1 MRRRLFGLQTSG
13 FFEIELRNGAEVIET
28 IRSHDAASLG
38 RRVRVTWSGAE
49 YRGRGRN
56 TRWRGVSDVDG
67 AGILSSRPINRWNP
81 EGLLEQR
88 GRAQMA
94 FESVTTGNFGGV
106 DLYLDSD
113 DAELTI
119 RTNLGELSVKTADL
133 GIDPVT
139 LECGGLERKLTV
151 TRLPDHELERSK
163 SFEGT
168 VDIEPG
174 RDNPVWVCVTM
185 EDGHQAWSSPIYLTA

>member
-1 MRRRLFGLQTSG
+1 M
-13 FFEIELRNGAEVIET
+13 
-28 IRSHDAASLG
+28 
-38 RRVRVTWSGAE
+38 
-49 YRGRGRN
+49 
-56 TRWRGVSDVDG
+56 
-67 AGILSSRPINRWNP
+67 
-81 EGLLEQR
+81 
-88 GRAQMA
+88 
-94 FESVTTGNFGGV
+94 TTGNFGGV

-119 RTNLGELSVKTADL
+119 RTNLGELSVRTADL